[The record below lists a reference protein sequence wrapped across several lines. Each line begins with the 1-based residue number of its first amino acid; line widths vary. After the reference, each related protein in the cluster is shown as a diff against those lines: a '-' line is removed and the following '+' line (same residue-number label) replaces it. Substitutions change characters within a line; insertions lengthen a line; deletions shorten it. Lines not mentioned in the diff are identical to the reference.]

1 MATPEEARII
11 PVFKIIPI
19 HNVGKSKDQG
29 RPIYDD
35 VEVVEVR
42 FAGDRQRVGVFPAH
56 AFAGHRVN
64 DEGYEEE
71 ITYAQKYSDQYR
83 RFKDKHQQ
91 IAEGTPVDE
100 LAFLT
105 AAKRSELKALNILT
119 AEALAALDGRE
130 LQALGMG
137 GRQLKDQAAAYLKA
151 ANGTAEVTKL
161 AADNVA
167 LQAQL
172 NEMRQEVAQ
181 IRESAKARLTDHPL
195 NEKTDEELKALIK
208 EKTGQAPRGQP
219 SHETLVRMAIEVSQE
234 DKAA

>member
-1 MATPEEARII
+1 MATQDPSVV
-11 PVFKIIPI
+11 PVFKVIPI
-19 HNVGKSKDQG
+19 HNEGKSKEAG

-42 FAGDRQRVGVFPAH
+42 FPGDRQRVGVFPAL
-56 AFAGHRVN
+56 AFAGHAIN
-64 DEGYEEE
+64 DQGYEVE
-71 ITYAQKYSDQYR
+71 ITYAEKYSEHYR
-83 RFKDKHQQ
+83 RFKEKHQQ
-91 IAEGTPVDE
+91 IAEGTPIEE
-100 LAFLT
+100 LSFLT

-119 AEALAALDGRE
+119 AETLAALDGNPLRS
-130 LQALGMG
+130 LGMG

-161 AADNVA
+161 ASDNVS
-167 LQAQL
+167 LKAQID
-172 NEMRQEVAQ
+172 EMRQQLAQ
-181 IRESAKARLTDHPL
+181 IQDGAKARLTDHPL

-234 DKAA
+234 DRAA

>member
-1 MATPEEARII
+1 MPTPEDARVV
-11 PVFKIIPI
+11 PVFKVVPI
-19 HNVGKSKDQG
+19 HNEGKSKEAG

-56 AFAGHRVN
+56 AFAGYRMTE
-64 DEGYEEE
+64 DGYEES

-91 IAEGTPVDE
+91 IAEGTPIDE

-105 AAKRSELKALNILT
+105 AARRSELKALNILT
-119 AEALAALDGRE
+119 AEALAALDGNE
-130 LQALGMG
+130 LKALGMN
-137 GRQLKDQAAAYLKA
+137 GRSLKDQAAAYLQSA
-151 ANGTAEVTKL
+151 GGTAQVTKL
-161 AADNVA
+161 AADNVS

-172 NEMRQEVAQ
+172 AEMRQEMAQ
-181 IRESAKARLTDHPL
+181 LREGAKARFADHPL
-195 NEKTDEELKALIK
+195 NAKTDEELKAFIK

-219 SHETLVRMAIEVSQE
+219 AHETLVRMAIEVSQDE
-234 DKAA
+234 KAA

>member
-1 MATPEEARII
+1 MAAQDPLVV
-11 PVFKIIPI
+11 PVFKVIPI
-19 HNVGKSKDQG
+19 HNEGKSKTAG

-35 VEVVEVR
+35 VEVVEIR
-42 FAGDRQRVGVFPAH
+42 FPGDRQRVGIFPALS
-56 AFAGHRVN
+56 FAGYHVN
-64 DEGYEEE
+64 EHGYEES
-71 ITYAQKYSDQYR
+71 ITYAEKYSDQYR
-83 RFKDKHQQ
+83 RFKEKHQQ

-105 AAKRSELKALNILT
+105 AGKRSELKALNILT
-119 AEALAALDGRE
+119 AEALAALDGNQ
-130 LQALGMG
+130 LKTLGMG
-137 GRQLKDQAAAYLKA
+137 GRQLKDQATAYLKA

-161 AADNVA
+161 AADNVS

-172 NEMRQEVAQ
+172 AEMREEVAQ
-181 IRESAKARLTDHPL
+181 IREGAKARLSEHPL

>member
-1 MATPEEARII
+1 MATPEESRVI
-11 PVFKIIPI
+11 PVFKVLAV
-19 HNVGKSKDQG
+19 HNEGKSKDAG

-35 VEVVEVR
+35 LEVVEVR

-56 AFAGHRVN
+56 AFAGHQIN
-64 DEGYEEE
+64 ENGYEEE
-71 ITYAQKYSDQYR
+71 ITYAQKYSEQYR
-83 RFKDKHQQ
+83 RFKAKHQQ

-105 AAKRSELKALNILT
+105 VAKRSELKALNILT
-119 AEALAALDGRE
+119 AEALSSLDGRE
-130 LQALGMG
+130 LAALGIG
-137 GRQLKDQAAAYLKA
+137 GRQLKDQATAYLKA

-161 AADNVA
+161 ASDNVS
-167 LQAQL
+167 LQSQIA
-172 NEMRQEVAQ
+172 EMRQEMSQ
-181 IRESAKARLTDHPL
+181 MRESAKARLSEHPL